1 MIFFIPTLVPTV
13 VACLLWIWVMQPD
26 TGIVN
31 RLLGYIGIQGPGWL
45 SSMFWSK
52 PALIL
57 MMVWT
62 CGNAII
68 IYLAGLQDIPDSL
81 YESAALDGAGFFRQT
96 MSVTIPLLRSTI
108 LYNVVTLDHCR
119 VPVVCGAVHN
129 DQRRAG
135 QSDHVLFPVF
145 VSERVLLF

>member
-1 MIFFIPTLVPTV
+1 MAFQHVLVK
-13 VACLLWIWVMQPD
+13 AGFD
-26 TGIVN
+26 
-31 RLLGYIGIQGPGWL
+31 
-45 SSMFWSK
+45 
-52 PALIL
+52 LI

-108 LYNVVTLDHCR
+108 LYNVVTLII
-119 VPVVCGAVHN
+119 AVFQWFAEPYIMTSGGWTIRPCSIPCICIRTRSLTLRWDMHP
-129 DQRRAG
+129 QWPG
-135 QSDHVLFPVF
+135 SCC
-145 VSERVLLF
+145 